1 MKDKNI
7 IDNIT
12 TDDYKYGFTTNVQT
26 DIIPVGLNEDVVR
39 LISSKKKE
47 PQWLLDFRLNAYRHW
62 LTMKMP
68 TWAKLNIPQIDY
80 QKIAYFANPM
90 VKKPKNIDE
99 IDPELVKTFNRLGI
113 PKTFIGWSRRR
124 CCYGQR
130 FCKNYL

>member
-47 PQWLLDFRLNAYRHW
+47 P
-62 LTMKMP
+62 
-68 TWAKLNIPQIDY
+68 
-80 QKIAYFANPM
+80 
-90 VKKPKNIDE
+90 
-99 IDPELVKTFNRLGI
+99 
-113 PKTFIGWSRRR
+113 
-124 CCYGQR
+124 
-130 FCKNYL
+130 